1 MNTSIRIAGKKT
13 IADWRQIRQTLQPG
27 ADASVW
33 QKAFKYYFEARLTS
47 RYLKPIELLQAAR
60 TFDGEG
66 FSILAIHCSLVAFL
80 ESTLQGLSYRHVR
93 RGDPPLRQ
101 YEYAQ
106 SGTLFAHFLSTR
118 PPFRTVFDQALAADF
133 YTGVRC
139 ALLHEA
145 RTKDGWIVKVK
156 GPAITVVTANE
167 KIVYRDNFHQAL
179 IDFVEWYRVTLP
191 ADEGIQEAF
200 IRKFDSLCQ

>member
-13 IADWRQIRQTLQPG
+13 IADWRQIRQTLLPG
-27 ADASVW
+27 VDASVW
-33 QKAFKYYFEARLTS
+33 QKAFKSYFEARLTS
-47 RYLKPIELLQAAR
+47 RYLKPIELLQAPR

-66 FSILAIHCSLVAFL
+66 FSILAIHCSLVEFL

-101 YEYAQ
+101 YEYSQ

-118 PPFRTVFDQALAADF
+118 PPFRSVFDQALSADF

-139 ALLHEA
+139 ALLH
-145 RTKDGWIVKVK
+145 
-156 GPAITVVTANE
+156 
-167 KIVYRDNFHQAL
+167 
-179 IDFVEWYRVTLP
+179 
-191 ADEGIQEAF
+191 
-200 IRKFDSLCQ
+200 